1 MEIYCN
7 TPNQCSKNLEKKVR
21 VSRLRSIIFGYNFRQ
36 TTVISRF
43 EIHKAVDLKT
53 PIIQMH
59 IDLFYIMKL
68 TKFDFNMTHNVNQIC
83 QIIKLINMSYST
95 QNYIYFTNKYC
106 LKERVDFK
114 P

>member
-1 MEIYCN
+1 
-7 TPNQCSKNLEKKVR
+7 
-21 VSRLRSIIFGYNFRQ
+21 
-36 TTVISRF
+36 
-43 EIHKAVDLKT
+43 
-53 PIIQMH
+53 
-59 IDLFYIMKL
+59 MKL